1 MNELGNIKIAD
12 DVVKTISAK
21 AAQDVS
27 GVYKLAGGYRGRQ
40 KRKSGNA
47 GGEANTDIIHGEGT
61 AQSQRLRES
70 QSPMFGK
77 FFLLPA

>member
-1 MNELGNIKIAD
+1 MG
-12 DVVKTISAK
+12 SAYSPTPLQEDGTSQ
-21 AAQDVS
+21 AAPQCQES
-27 GVYKLAGGYRGRQ
+27 EGTEKGGYRGRQ

-47 GGEANTDIIHGEGT
+47 GGESDTDIIHGEGT

-70 QSPMFGK
+70 QIPMFGK